1 VSARTLVED
10 LVYRGCLYLDA
21 RDFDGF
27 LGLCDPEFRYTVR
40 TFSPEIRQEM
50 IWLDHDLAGLALLF
64 RNLPRHNSDHAL
76 LSRHVTLYTVDAG
89 QGSSRAEAVSGLQ
102 VFRTTLDGGSTSL
115 FAVGK
120 LYDTVKVE
128 GDQARLLRRI
138 VKLDTRMLG
147 IGSHIPL

>member
-1 VSARTLVED
+1 VSTRTLVED
-10 LVYRGCLYLDA
+10 LVYRCCLLLDDK
-21 RDFDGF
+21 DFDGF

-40 TFSPEIRQEM
+40 TYSPEIRQEM
-50 IWLDHDLAGLALLF
+50 VWLDHDLAGIALLF

-76 LSRHVTLYTVDAG
+76 LSRHVTVYTVDARE
-89 QGSSRAEAVSGLQ
+89 GSSRAEAVSGLQ

-128 GDQARLLRRI
+128 RDQARLLRRI

-147 IGSHIPL
+147 IGSHIPF

>member
-1 VSARTLVED
+1 MSARTLVED
-10 LVYRGCLYLDA
+10 LVYRCCLYLDA

-40 TFSPEIRQEM
+40 TYSPEIRQEM
-50 IWLDHDLAGLALLF
+50 IWLDHDLAGIALLF

-76 LSRHVTLYTVDAG
+76 LSRHVTVYTVDAG

-147 IGSHIPL
+147 IGSHIPF